1 MVLSSE
7 IEEGVDDL
15 DKGKTMQKAVRA
27 FGCNG
32 TSNGA
37 FDSGSGGID
46 VADPVHTFRAKFTKA
61 HKGAAKGTIIDV
73 PDDYSRTGEDHD
85 LEKETATAEMM
96 MMMMTLKEV
105 RPTVVRGLA
114 LQT

>member
-46 VADPVHTFRAKFTKA
+46 VADPVHTFRRQVHEGTQGSS
-61 HKGAAKGTIIDV
+61 KGH
-73 PDDYSRTGEDHD
+73 YH
-85 LEKETATAEMM
+85 
-96 MMMMTLKEV
+96 
-105 RPTVVRGLA
+105 
-114 LQT
+114 